1 MSKNAKTLF
10 NGTAVIKTSTLA
22 LSCRYNNGCFFALS
36 KTKKHPPYKTFF
48 FMMLQ
53 DKHGNGLS
61 KEEIISVENF
71 LSQITTVATRVA

>member
-1 MSKNAKTLF
+1 
-10 NGTAVIKTSTLA
+10 
-22 LSCRYNNGCFFALS
+22 
-36 KTKKHPPYKTFF
+36 
-48 FMMLQ
+48 MMLQ